1 MLVQMFASDQFT
13 QLTCWLSFIGSA
25 RFNNLVLHSVAVAK
39 IHEQLVQA
47 QWNNLNYNNVVI
59 VSLYLRGNGT
69 LSPLVTLLYE
79 ILMTNTQ
86 L

>member
-1 MLVQMFASDQFT
+1 MFASDQFT
-13 QLTCWLSFIGSA
+13 QLTCWLSFIGAA

-39 IHEQLVQA
+39 IHEQLVQS
-47 QWNNLNYNNVVI
+47 QWNNLDDNNIVI

-69 LSPLVTLLYE
+69 VSPLVTLLYE
-79 ILMTNTQ
+79 TMTNTQ